1 MQLAM
6 MRSSALPLER
16 GIVVRKAAEIVS
28 QPMKTATVSDYCPD
42 RILYASLNYPLG
54 VRRHARRSIQPYLV
68 PTPASLLATC
78 DDHYSASESTY
89 YHQNKMKASFFVT
102 LSASVFGVEA
112 LLSLSEYAK
121 NIPSCAHAAFR
132 DAVAKE
138 GCSTTVIDGKSF
150 DCACSHVGAIAV
162 LVQKAVP
169 SDCSIDFTEAW
180 GHFCGM
186 WGVDSTTATDFA
198 AATSVIGADFAGA
211 GAAVAEAT
219 TTAAA
224 GGTSASKNYA
234 AIATIGPNLG
244 LFGAAAVA
252 ALGW

>member
-1 MQLAM
+1 
-6 MRSSALPLER
+6 
-16 GIVVRKAAEIVS
+16 
-28 QPMKTATVSDYCPD
+28 
-42 RILYASLNYPLG
+42 
-54 VRRHARRSIQPYLV
+54 
-68 PTPASLLATC
+68 
-78 DDHYSASESTY
+78 
-89 YHQNKMKASFFVT
+89 MKASFFVT